1 MSSVRAFLDKQ
12 SPVPLYYQ
20 LAERIRAAIADG
32 LVQPGDLIGTEKEI
46 GDRYGVSRATVR
58 QALDDLAR
66 DGLLVRIT
74 GRGTF
79 VAPQRLTVDLPNL
92 LSFTEE
98 MKRRG
103 IEPGSA
109 ILAFERIPC
118 PEDAAAGL
126 GCEVG
131 EDLLYIRRVRTG
143 DETPIVIGD
152 HYLAPF
158 IRFERNDLGTSL
170 YETIQQRYG
179 IRLREAIHTIQ
190 AGLAEPE
197 EAELLEIAPGDA
209 VLRFRRTTYAGEGVP
224 FVYETGAARGD
235 LYEYSV
241 RLTQR

>member
-1 MSSVRAFLDKQ
+1 MSSGRSFLDKQ
-12 SPVPLYYQ
+12 SPLPLYYQ
-20 LAERIRAAIADG
+20 LAERLRAAIAG
-32 LVQPGDLIGTEKEI
+32 GVVQPGDLIGTEKEI

-58 QALDDLAR
+58 QALDDLTR

-79 VAPQRLTVDLPNL
+79 VAPPRLTVDLPNL

-103 IEPGSA
+103 IEPGSR
-109 ILAFERIPC
+109 IIAFEQIPC
-118 PEDAAAGL
+118 PEDAALGL
-126 GCEVG
+126 TCDPGDEI
-131 EDLLYIRRVRTG
+131 LYIRRVRTG

-158 IRFERNDLGTSL
+158 IQFARDDLGQSL

-190 AGLAEPE
+190 GGLCEPD
-197 EAELLEIAPGDA
+197 EAELLGIATGDA
-209 VLRFRRTTYAGEGVP
+209 VLRFRRTTYAGDGVP
-224 FVYETGAARGD
+224 FVYETGAARAD
-235 LYEYSV
+235 LYEYSI